1 MPRGL
6 YYTFDCEPQR
16 GDLIQFRP
24 SEQDWNFA
32 LERGYVA
39 PRTKGLLKEV
49 AATSGDL
56 VCWNETHILIN
67 GQEAGLVAATD
78 SKGRILDHPRGCS
91 MILSEELLP
100 LAFRTD
106 RSYDGRYF
114 GPIKRT
120 SITKCL
126 SPLLTERP

>member
-6 YYTFDCEPQR
+6 YYTYDCTPER
-16 GDLIQFRP
+16 GGLIQFRP
-24 SEQDWNFA
+24 ADSYWTFA

-49 AATSGDL
+49 AAVSGDL
-56 VCWNETHILIN
+56 VCWDETHILIN
-67 GQEAGLVAATD
+67 GQEAGLVSAKD
-78 SKGRILDHPRGCS
+78 SKGRILTHPSGCS

-100 LAFRTD
+100 LAPGTD
-106 RSYDGRYF
+106 LSYDGRYF

-120 SITKCL
+120 SIIQCL